1 MLRLSLIALA
11 LVLFG
16 ALAQAQPTP
25 EQRAACEQDAYRFCQ
40 EQIPD
45 EEKVRR
51 CLIKNMRK
59 LNPVCRSAFKRRR

>member
-1 MLRLSLIALA
+1 MLRLPLIALA
-11 LVLFG
+11 LILAG
-16 ALAQAQPTP
+16 ALAQAQPTQ

-45 EEKVRR
+45 EEKVRQ